1 MPQVSIRG
9 ASMPASPIR
18 KLVPFADAAR
28 AAGTHIFHL
37 NIGQPDIPS
46 PKVAMDAVKDHGVD
60 ILAYSH
66 SAGNASYRAKL
77 ADYYARH
84 NMDLTSDDMLVTT
97 GGSEAL
103 SFALGSILDPG
114 ESVIIP
120 EPFYANY
127 NGFAQALGATV
138 IPVVS
143 GIEDGFA
150 LPPIADFEALIT
162 PKTKAILLCNPGNP
176 TGYLYTKDELEA
188 VATLALKHDLFVIA
202 DEVYREFVYD
212 GLKHHSVLNL
222 EGLSQHAILID
233 SVSKRYSMC
242 GARIGVMASKN
253 KQLMEVAMR
262 FAQARLSPPTF
273 AQIASEAALDTP
285 DSYFT
290 EVTEEYVKR
299 RDLVLGR
306 LNAMDGVLC
315 PKPKG
320 AFYCVAQL
328 PVDDADHFCQWM
340 LESFSYE
347 GNTVMMAPA
356 SGFYSNTEYGRQQ
369 VRVAYVLNEADLNR
383 AMDAL
388 EAGLKAYHAR

>member
-1 MPQVSIRG
+1 MPQVSTRG

-18 KLVPFADAAR
+18 KLVPYADAAR

-46 PKVAMDAVKDHGVD
+46 PQVAMDAVKNHGVD

-66 SAGNASYRAKL
+66 SAGNESYREKL
-77 ADYYARH
+77 AGYYARH
-84 NMDLTSDDMLVTT
+84 DMDLTADDMLVTT

-127 NGFAQALGATV
+127 NGFAKALGANV

-143 GIEDGFA
+143 RIEDGFA

-188 VATLALKHDLFVIA
+188 VAKLALKHDLFVIA

-212 GLKHHSVLNL
+212 GLQHHSVLNL
-222 EGLSQHAILID
+222 DGLSQHAILID

-253 KQLMEVAMR
+253 KDLMEVAMR

-299 RDLVLGR
+299 RDLVLER
-306 LNAMDGVLC
+306 LNAMEGVTC

-320 AFYCVAQL
+320 AFYCVAEL
-328 PVDDADHFCQWM
+328 PVEDADHFCQWM
-340 LESFSYE
+340 LESFAHE

-356 SGFYSNTEYGRQQ
+356 SGFYSHAEYGRQQ
-369 VRVAYVLNEADLNR
+369 VRVAYVLNEADLSR